1 MWRIFYSLKA
11 ALRFR
16 DYAPQPVTF
25 VSAHKWMGQFERR
38 DRRMAGSIL
47 DNVVY
52 FSENKTKRILVKL
65 NEQLMRRLADDGY
78 PAKKIIYV
86 SFDQTASSSH
96 MMLGMLRDNG
106 ALLQRGCNLC
116 DSKNVRELKDLTDR
130 LEDAAIVY
138 IDDFIGSGRQFCTS
152 RDFTMQHIFANVSE
166 FMLAPSIC
174 EEGKAAL
181 EDRGIEIVTDQIHFK
196 SDRALLKDSSF
207 MREDDRAR
215 AIEIC
220 QKINPKMALG
230 VDGMATM
237 VVFYRNSPNQI
248 PALLRGNK
256 NLKPFRGLFPR
267 TTDLPFTRIVQ
278 TQGKKKMG

>member
-16 DYAPQPVTF
+16 GYNPQPVTF
-25 VSAHKWMGQFERR
+25 GSAHKWMGQFECK
-38 DRRMAGSIL
+38 DRRIAGSLL

-52 FSENKTKRILVKL
+52 FSEDKTKRTLVRL
-65 NEQLMRRLADDGY
+65 NEQLMRRLADDGFS
-78 PAKKIIYV
+78 AKRIIYV

-96 MMLGMLRDNG
+96 MMLGMLRDNA

-116 DSKNVRELKDLTDR
+116 DSKNTRELKELTDR

-138 IDDFIGSGRQFCTS
+138 IDDFIGSGRQFCYS
-152 RDFTMQHIFANVSE
+152 RDFTMQYIFTNVSE
-166 FMLAPSIC
+166 FMLAPSVC

-181 EDRGIEIVTDQIHFK
+181 EERGIEVVTDRVHLK
-196 SDRALLKDSSF
+196 SDRALQESSMF
-207 MREDDRAR
+207 MKAEQRVR

-220 QKINPKMALG
+220 QKISPKMALG

-248 PALLRGNK
+248 PAMLRGNK

-267 TTDLPFTRIVQ
+267 TTDLPFTKVVQ
-278 TQGKKKMG
+278 TPKKKKTG

>member
-16 DYAPQPVTF
+16 DYKPQPVTF
-25 VSAHKWMGQFERR
+25 MSAHKWMGQFEPR
-38 DRRMAGSIL
+38 DRKMAGGML
-47 DNVVY
+47 DNVIY
-52 FSENKTKRILVKL
+52 FSEDKTKRTLVKL

-96 MMLGMLRDNG
+96 LMLGVLRDNA

-116 DSKNVRELKDLTDR
+116 DSKNTRELKDLTDR

-138 IDDFIGSGRQFCTS
+138 IDDFIGSGRQFCES
-152 RDFTMQHIFANVSE
+152 RDFTMQYIFTNVSE
-166 FMLAPSIC
+166 FMLAPSVC
-174 EEGKAAL
+174 EEGKAVL
-181 EDRGIEIVTDQIHFK
+181 EERGIEVITDRLHLK
-196 SDRALLKDSSF
+196 SERALLESSTF
-207 MREDDRAR
+207 MNAADRAR
-215 AIEIC
+215 ATEIC
-220 QKINPKMALG
+220 KKINPKMPLG
-230 VDGMATM
+230 IDGMATM

-248 PALLRGNK
+248 PAMLRGNK

-267 TTDLPFTRIVQ
+267 TTDLPFTKIVQ
-278 TQGKKKMG
+278 TPGKKKTG

>member
-1 MWRIFYSLKA
+1 
-11 ALRFR
+11 
-16 DYAPQPVTF
+16 
-25 VSAHKWMGQFERR
+25 MGQFEGK
-38 DRRMAGSIL
+38 DRRIAGRLL

-52 FSENKTKRILVKL
+52 FSEDRTKRTLIRL
-65 NEQLMRRLADDGY
+65 NDALLKRLADDGF

-96 MMLGMLRDNG
+96 MMLGMLRDNS

-116 DSKNVRELKDLTDR
+116 DSKNIRELKALTDR

-138 IDDFIGSGRQFCTS
+138 VDDFIGSGRQFCAS

-166 FMLAPSIC
+166 FMLAPSVC
-174 EEGKAAL
+174 EEGRSAL
-181 EDRGIEIVTDQIHFK
+181 EDRGIEIVADQIHLK
-196 SDRALLKDSSF
+196 AERALL
-207 MREDDRAR
+207 EDCKLMNAEDRAR
-215 AIEIC
+215 AIELC
-220 QKINPKMALG
+220 QNINPKMALG

-267 TTDLPFTRIVQ
+267 TTDLPFTKIVQ
-278 TQGKKKMG
+278 TSRQKKTG

>member
-1 MWRIFYSLKA
+1 MWRIFYSIKA
-11 ALRFR
+11 TFRFR
-16 DYAPQPVTF
+16 DYGPQPVTF
-25 VSAHKWMGQFERR
+25 WSAHKWMGQFEPK
-38 DRRMAGSIL
+38 DRRMAGGIL

-52 FSENKTKRILVKL
+52 FSQDKTKRTLIKL
-65 NEQLMRRLADDGY
+65 NDQLMRRLADDGF

-96 MMLGMLRDNG
+96 IMLGMLRDNA

-116 DSKNVRELKDLTDR
+116 DSKNTRELKDLTDR
-130 LEDAAIVY
+130 LEDAAVVY
-138 IDDFIGSGRQFCTS
+138 IDDFIGSGRQFCES
-152 RDFTMQHIFANVSE
+152 RDFTMQYIFANVSE
-166 FMLAPSIC
+166 FMLAPSVC
-174 EEGKAAL
+174 EEGKAVL
-181 EDRGIEIVTDQIHFK
+181 EERGIEVVTDRVHLK
-196 SDRALLKDSSF
+196 SDRALQETSTF
-207 MREDDRAR
+207 MKGEQRAR
-215 AIEIC
+215 AIEVC

-278 TQGKKKMG
+278 ASKKKKAG